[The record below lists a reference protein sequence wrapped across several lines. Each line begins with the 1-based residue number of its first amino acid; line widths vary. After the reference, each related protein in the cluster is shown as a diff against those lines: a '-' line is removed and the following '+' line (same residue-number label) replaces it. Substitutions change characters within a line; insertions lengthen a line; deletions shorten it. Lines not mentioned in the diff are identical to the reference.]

1 MPSTYKTPN
10 FALNQWLGTDTFART
25 DFNADNLI
33 IDSALKRLSE
43 EVKAVDPLANNLY
56 NLILQ
61 NYYDGKYTGYKK
73 ALMFDGFLNYDNI
86 AGISE
91 GLFIET
97 ASSKKR
103 LAFDNVGYSSYKSVS
118 SPSTEENSD
127 HLTRTWT
134 PEYCTLASAI
144 SFLLRSSNTNATLT
158 VTIKDDRGEVVGT
171 ATKVGGLPSS
181 QTLFTVAFS
190 NPVYFT
196 AGRKYTIDVSC
207 TSKVYLRV
215 DRTNYWDIYFELV
228 CSPTIRDSGTCVSLA
243 ADIGNDYIRAIGWV
257 RYSGGSVGLGLDI
270 GGSTLDFTLIGTSSA
285 HTVDG
290 AVACTEAAFELDVP
304 PGLSGDT
311 AVRLMLDKNGDA
323 NMYVYDYGVLFI

>member
-1 MPSTYKTPN
+1 MPSSYKTPN

-25 DFNADNLI
+25 DFNADNLA
-33 IDSALKRLSE
+33 IDAALERLTDDI
-43 EVKAVDPLANNLY
+43 KAIGPMANNLY

-144 SFLLRSSNTNATLT
+144 S
-158 VTIKDDRGEVVGT
+158 
-171 ATKVGGLPSS
+171 
-181 QTLFTVAFS
+181 
-190 NPVYFT
+190 
-196 AGRKYTIDVSC
+196 
-207 TSKVYLRV
+207 
-215 DRTNYWDIYFELV
+215 
-228 CSPTIRDSGTCVSLA
+228 
-243 ADIGNDYIRAIGWV
+243 
-257 RYSGGSVGLGLDI
+257 
-270 GGSTLDFTLIGTSSA
+270 
-285 HTVDG
+285 
-290 AVACTEAAFELDVP
+290 
-304 PGLSGDT
+304 
-311 AVRLMLDKNGDA
+311 
-323 NMYVYDYGVLFI
+323 

>member
-1 MPSTYKTPN
+1 MPSTNKTPN
-10 FALNQWLGTDTFART
+10 FGLNQWLGTDTFART
-25 DFNADNLI
+25 DFNADNLA
-33 IDSALKRLSE
+33 IDSALAHLSDGLK
-43 EVKAVDPLANNLY
+43 VIDPLGKNLY

-73 ALMFDGFLNYDNI
+73 ALMFDGFLDYAGI
-86 AGISE
+86 ASISE
-91 GLFIET
+91 GLYRSNNNLT
-97 ASSKKR
+97 
-103 LAFDNVGYSSYKSVS
+103 FDNVGYSSYKSIS
-118 SPSTEENSD
+118 SPSGEENSD
-127 HLTRTWT
+127 HLTRSWT

-144 SFLLRSSNTNATLT
+144 SFFLRSSNTNATLT
-158 VTIKDDRGEVVGT
+158 VTIKDRGEVVGT

-257 RYSGGSVGLGLDI
+257 RHTRGIVGLGLDV
-270 GGSTLDFTLIGTSSA
+270 GGSNLDFSLIETIPTYALNKAACEETS
-285 HTVDG
+285 
-290 AVACTEAAFELDVP
+290 FELDIP

-311 AVRLMLDKNGDA
+311 AVRLFMDKNGDE
-323 NMYVYDYGVLFI
+323 NMVVYDYGVLFI

>member
-1 MPSTYKTPN
+1 MPSSYKTPN

-25 DFNADNLI
+25 DFNADNLA
-33 IDSALKRLSE
+33 IDAALAHLSDGLK
-43 EVKAVDPLANNLY
+43 VIDPLGKNLY

-73 ALMFDGFLNYDNI
+73 ALMFDGFLDYAGI
-86 AGISE
+86 ASISE
-91 GLFIET
+91 GLYRSNNNLT
-97 ASSKKR
+97 
-103 LAFDNVGYSSYKSVS
+103 FDNVGYSSYKSIS
-118 SPSTEENSD
+118 SPSGEENSD

-190 NPVYFT
+190 SPVYFT

-243 ADIGNDYIRAIGWV
+243 ADIGNDYIRAIGWA